1 METRPEPMSTP
12 LSSSL
17 DRDQA
22 PVSIPG
28 QSSPARLEPQHLPPQ
43 ALPAEPTPDH
53 ALVWHEGHLFLLD
66 QRYLPA
72 RADFMAIDSA
82 AATARAIKDMVV
94 RGAPAIGIAAAYGVV
109 LAARDRFRQD
119 PQAWPDLIQTDLDEL
134 AASRPTAV
142 NLFWALER
150 MRRRLAELTAGLWAK
165 CRPLAVKPE
174 HAGDYLDKL
183 NVEPDKVVAISGL
196 TDAVSG
202 RLGVDPGQVGA
213 DPTPALLAEALA
225 IHAEDIAANRRMGQL
240 GASLIQG
247 PTAVITHCNAGAL
260 ATGGFGTALGVI
272 RQAYA
277 EGRITQVY
285 ADETRPWLQG
295 TRLTAWELAQDGIPV
310 TLQADGAAASLMAR
324 GGIGWV
330 IVGADRI
337 AANGDVANKIGTY
350 GLAILARHHGIRFMV
365 AAPTSTIDWGIAD
378 GSAIPIE
385 ERDPGEVLACGG
397 NRLGPA
403 GVGARNPVFD
413 VTPAALV
420 DAIVT
425 ERGIV
430 ERPTAERMRALLVPV
445 EEKDRLAGNP
455 VSDLSGSTAA
465 MRAIASIG

>member
-12 LSSSL
+12 ISSSP

-22 PVSIPG
+22 PVATPG
-28 QSSPARLEPQHLPPQ
+28 QSSPARPEPQRLPPRD
-43 ALPAEPTPDH
+43 LPAEPTPDH
-53 ALVWHEGHLFLLD
+53 ALVWHEDRLFLLD

-72 RADFMAIDSA
+72 RADFLAIDSA
-82 AATARAIKDMVV
+82 TGTARAIKDMVV

-109 LAARDRFRQD
+109 LAARVRFRQD
-119 PQAWPDLIQTDLDEL
+119 PQAWPELIRADLDEL

-150 MRRRLAELTAGLWAK
+150 MRR
-165 CRPLAVKPE
+165 CLAV
-174 HAGDYLDKL
+174 
-183 NVEPDKVVAISGL
+183 L
-196 TDAVSG
+196 TSAT
-202 RLGVDPGQVGA
+202 PGQVAA
-213 DPTPALLAEALA
+213 DPTPALLAQALA
-225 IHAEDIAANRRMGQL
+225 IHAEDIADNRRMGQL

-272 RQAYA
+272 RQAHA

-350 GLAILARHHGIRFMV
+350 GLAILARHHGIHFMV

-397 NRLGPA
+397 NPLGPA
-403 GVGARNPVFD
+403 GVSARNPVFD

-425 ERGIV
+425 EWGIV
-430 ERPTAERMRALLVPV
+430 ERPTAERMRALLVAV
-445 EEKDRLAGNP
+445 DHKDRLAGNP
-455 VSDLSGSTAA
+455 V
-465 MRAIASIG
+465 